1 MSLILRERGCFFGH
15 RDDTLFWQNISRV
28 FLSLFVSHFLIWE
41 VSIYRKF
48 NSIWFEIFSQHLL
61 KFNYELWINFGFPLI
76 RTFHMSLF
84 FWRCHMAF
92 FIWCC
97 HMAWFCLLIV
107 CIINWKLTWSKIFD
121 HDQLDGCGYII
132 KNLMSTIYLNFFFF
146 FFLRNK
152 NTHRYFYFCGAF
164 K

>member
-15 RDDTLFWQNISRV
+15 RADTLFWQNISRV

-76 RTFHMSLF
+76 RTIHMSLF
-84 FWRCHMAF
+84 FWRCHMTF

-132 KNLMSTIYLNFFFF
+132 KILMSTIYLI
-146 FFLRNK
+146 FFLEK
-152 NTHRYFYFCGAF
+152 QTHTRERERGSYIGN
-164 K
+164 